1 MPISKDRVSYYY
13 DAEVGSVYFGPNHP
27 MKPHRLCMTHHLVL
41 AYKLQEKMEVY
52 RPRRAYP
59 VEMATFHSEDY
70 IDFLNRVTPDNQH
83 EFLEQLTRFNLAE
96 DCPIFDGLFDFCRIY
111 TGGSIDGAVRRPRAH
126 PLPAQ
131 NLQTRTLEVFS
142 LAGVLEAVRCRTTRE
157 MLARVGLHPVDDR
170 RRLWWGCGH
179 LW

>member
-1 MPISKDRVSYYY
+1 VYCVVVGGVQQHDTMPISKDRVSYYY

-111 TGGSIDGAVRRPRAH
+111 TGGSIDGAVRP
-126 PLPAQ
+126 PAPEK
-131 NLQTRTLEVFS
+131 TLD
-142 LAGVLEAVRCRTTRE
+142 GVSSRSALETARCRTTRKR
-157 MLARVGLHPVDDR
+157 LARVGSNPVDDEAA
-170 RRLWWGCGH
+170 
-179 LW
+179 